1 MKKSLE
7 DLALFGGTPAFS
19 ETIHV
24 GRPNVG
30 NCESLLMR
38 INDILERRWL
48 TNSGVY
54 VREFEQRVTEL
65 LGIKH

>member
-1 MKKSLE
+1 VKFETMKQSLE
-7 DLALFGGTPAFS
+7 DLALFGGIPAFS

-30 NCESLLMR
+30 SCENLPMR

-48 TNSGVY
+48 TNSGV
-54 VREFEQRVTEL
+54 
-65 LGIKH
+65 